1 MSCYLFIDI
10 IIKKKLAKLEN
21 ISAQGPL
28 KKKHATQIRPHLFL
42 SVQYSAR
49 GLKRGSMIIWHFS
62 VCF

>member
-28 KKKHATQIRPHLFL
+28 KKKHATQNRRI
-42 SVQYSAR
+42 YSWAFNTLLV
-49 GLKRGSMIIWHFS
+49 GWNVDLW
-62 VCF
+62 